1 MKKMGKMKVRIKK
14 LHKDAV
20 IPRKAHATD
29 AAFDLV
35 CTETS
40 IDWARQELTCHTGLA
55 FEIPQGYAG
64 IIYPRSSVS
73 NKPLILHNS
82 TGIIDAD
89 YRGEVTA
96 KFLIT
101 DLRAY
106 LQEGGG
112 YVAGDRIA
120 QMMIMPFPQVEF
132 EEAGE
137 LTDTERGTG
146 GYGSTGR

>member
-1 MKKMGKMKVRIKK
+1 MKVRIKR
-14 LHKDAV
+14 LRRDAV
-20 IPRKAHATD
+20 IPRKAHTTD

-35 CTETS
+35 ATDIS
-40 IDWARQELTCHTGLA
+40 VDWAKQEITCRTGLA

-64 IIYPRSSVS
+64 FIYPRSSVA
-73 NKPLILHNS
+73 NKPLILHNC

-89 YRGEVTA
+89 YRGEVTV

-106 LQEGGG
+106 LQGDGG
-112 YVAGDRIA
+112 YHAGDRVA
-120 QMMIMPFPQVEF
+120 QMMIMPFPQVKF
-132 EEAGE
+132 EEAE
-137 LTDTERGTG
+137 SLSETERGEG

>member
-1 MKKMGKMKVRIKK
+1 MEKIKVRIKR
-14 LHKDAV
+14 LHRDAV
-20 IPRKAHATD
+20 IPRKAHTTD

-35 CTETS
+35 ATEVS
-40 IDWARQELTCHTGLA
+40 VDWAKQEITCRTRLA
-55 FEIPQGYAG
+55 FEIPLGYAG
-64 IIYPRSSVS
+64 FIYPRSSVA

-89 YRGEVTA
+89 YRGEVTV

-106 LQEGGG
+106 LRGDCG
-112 YVAGDRIA
+112 YYAGDRVA

-132 EEAGE
+132 EEAE
-137 LTDTERGTG
+137 SLSETERGEG